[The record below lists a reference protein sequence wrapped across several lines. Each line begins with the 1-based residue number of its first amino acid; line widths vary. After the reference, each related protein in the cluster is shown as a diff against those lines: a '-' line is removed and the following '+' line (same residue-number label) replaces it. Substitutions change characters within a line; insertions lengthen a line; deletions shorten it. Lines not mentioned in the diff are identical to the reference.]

1 MKNMKINKSKI
12 KAKQTLI
19 ILIAFMLG
27 IFIAIYLK
35 STDSNNVY
43 ITLEEKRALENDI
56 SNKELE
62 ISNLKKIKKEY
73 EKSLKAYKDVVK
85 NENKSIEELM
95 NEELHYLKAISG
107 YSSIVGSGVII
118 TIKDSE
124 RELSSGETPN
134 DLLVHDIDILRIL
147 NDLKKAGAKGIT
159 INDERILP
167 TSEIKCSGAT
177 ITVNKTTYGQ
187 PFIIKAI
194 GNTESLMASI
204 NSPESYAN
212 LLRSVYRIYINIE
225 EIEEITL
232 NFYENNK

>member
-1 MKNMKINKSKI
+1 MKINKSKI
-12 KAKQTLI
+12 KTKQTLI
-19 ILIAFMLG
+19 LLIAFVLG

-35 STDSNNVY
+35 SMDSDNVY
-43 ITLEEKRALENDI
+43 ISLEEKRLLESEIN
-56 SNKELE
+56 NKKVE
-62 ISNLKKIKKEY
+62 ISNLKKRKEEY
-73 EKSLKAYKDVVK
+73 EKSLKAYKEVIK
-85 NENKSIEELM
+85 NENKSIEELD
-95 NEELHYLKAISG
+95 YLKVISG
-107 YSSIVGSGVII
+107 YSSIVGSGVVI

-147 NDLKKAGAKGIT
+147 NDLKKAGAKGIA
-159 INDERILP
+159 INGERVLP

-194 GNTESLMASI
+194 GDTESLMASI
-204 NSPESYAN
+204 NAPQSYAS
-212 LLRSVYRIYINIE
+212 LLRSVYGIYINIE
-225 EIEEITL
+225 ENEEITL

>member
-1 MKNMKINKSKI
+1 MKNMRINKNKI
-12 KAKQTLI
+12 KTKQTLI

-35 STDSNNVY
+35 STDSDNVY
-43 ITLEEKRALENDI
+43 ISLEEKRSLENDI
-56 SNKELE
+56 NNKKME
-62 ISNLKKIKKEY
+62 ISSLKKRKEEY
-73 EKSLKAYKDVVK
+73 EKSLKAYEDVVK
-85 NENKSIEELM
+85 NKNKSIGELM
-95 NEELHYLKAISG
+95 NEELDYLKVISG
-107 YSSIVGSGVII
+107 YSSIIGSGVII

-159 INDERILP
+159 INGERVIP

-204 NSPESYAN
+204 NAPESYAN
-212 LLRSVYRIYINIE
+212 LLRSVYGIYINIE
-225 EIEEITL
+225 EDEEITL

>member
-1 MKNMKINKSKI
+1 MKINKSKI
-12 KAKQTLI
+12 KTKQTLI
-19 ILIAFMLG
+19 LLIAFVLG

-35 STDSNNVY
+35 SMDSNNVY
-43 ITLEEKRALENDI
+43 ISLEEKRLLESEIN
-56 SNKELE
+56 NKKVE
-62 ISNLKKIKKEY
+62 ISNLKKRKEEY
-73 EKSLKAYKDVVK
+73 EKSLKAYKEVIK

-95 NEELHYLKAISG
+95 NEELDYLKVISG
-107 YSSIVGSGVII
+107 YSSIVGSGVVI

-147 NDLKKAGAKGIT
+147 NDLKKAGAKGIA
-159 INDERILP
+159 INGERVLP

-187 PFIIKAI
+187 PFIIEAI
-194 GNTESLMASI
+194 GDTESLMASI
-204 NSPESYAN
+204 NAPQSYAS
-212 LLRSVYRIYINIE
+212 LLRSVYGIYINIE
-225 EIEEITL
+225 ENEEITL

>member
-1 MKNMKINKSKI
+1 MKINKSKI
-12 KAKQTLI
+12 KTKQTLI
-19 ILIAFMLG
+19 LLIAFVLG

-35 STDSNNVY
+35 SMDSDNVY
-43 ITLEEKRALENDI
+43 ISLEEKRLLESEIN
-56 SNKELE
+56 NKKVE
-62 ISNLKKIKKEY
+62 ISNLKKRKEEY
-73 EKSLKAYKDVVK
+73 EKSLKAYKEVIK

-95 NEELHYLKAISG
+95 NEELDYLKVISG
-107 YSSIVGSGVII
+107 YSSIVGSGVVI

-147 NDLKKAGAKGIT
+147 NDLKKAGAKGIA
-159 INDERILP
+159 INGERVLP

-194 GNTESLMASI
+194 GDT
-204 NSPESYAN
+204 ESYAS
-212 LLRSVYRIYINIE
+212 LLRSVYGIYINIE
-225 EIEEITL
+225 ENEEITL

>member
-1 MKNMKINKSKI
+1 MKINKSKI
-12 KAKQTLI
+12 KTKQTLI
-19 ILIAFMLG
+19 LLIAFVLG

-35 STDSNNVY
+35 SMDSNNVY
-43 ITLEEKRALENDI
+43 ISLEEKRLLESEIN
-56 SNKELE
+56 NKKVE
-62 ISNLKKIKKEY
+62 ISNLKKRKEEY
-73 EKSLKAYKDVVK
+73 EKSLKAYKEVIK

-95 NEELHYLKAISG
+95 NEELDYLKVISG
-107 YSSIVGSGVII
+107 YSSIVGSGVVI

-147 NDLKKAGAKGIT
+147 NDLKKAGSKGIA
-159 INDERILP
+159 INGERVLP

-187 PFIIKAI
+187 PFIIEAI
-194 GNTESLMASI
+194 GDTESLMASI
-204 NSPESYAN
+204 NAPQSYAS
-212 LLRSVYRIYINIE
+212 LLRSVYGIYINIE
-225 EIEEITL
+225 ENEEITL